1 MDYTIYI
8 TSVQAIIAIVI
19 FLMSNNLDNLGI
31 PNNEGRFK
39 EEYRHNL
46 KKILDNNLEN
56 CSHFLE
62 NIITNKVVS
71 DNEEQQFNLIET
83 HNSFFISLKRNI
95 KFFNYKKEVHDLY
108 LELFNKRRK
117 IKNLCIILVVI
128 IVIFII
134 LSFYINS
141 NFSTISVSVP
151 IYILFEIIK
160 EYLEFKKIP
169 DKINKIIEM
178 INHEYESIPNTI
190 VDKYG

>member
-1 MDYTIYI
+1 MDYTIFI
-8 TSVQAIIAIVI
+8 NLVQAIIAIAI

-39 EEYRHNL
+39 EEYGHNL

-117 IKNLCIILVVI
+117 IKNLFIILVVI

>member
-31 PNNEGRFK
+31 PNKEGRFK
-39 EEYRHNL
+39 EEYGHNL